1 MNRAFIFLI
10 STIFLLGAC
19 NVVEDIEVHE
29 AWSRPTAQG
38 NTAAAYFSLHNH
50 TQSDDELIGASSTI
64 SDAVEIHESK
74 MENDVMTMN
83 MVMSVPLAAGEELS
97 FEPGGLHVM
106 LVGIKQELK
115 KGDHFELTLH
125 FKNHTDIKVNIK
137 VDDQAPTRDEHGH
150 E

>member
-1 MNRAFIFLI
+1 MKRVAIFLI
-10 STIFLLGAC
+10 STVFLLGSC
-19 NVVEDIEVHE
+19 SIVEDIEVHE

-125 FKNHTDIKVNIK
+125 FKNHADITVNIK